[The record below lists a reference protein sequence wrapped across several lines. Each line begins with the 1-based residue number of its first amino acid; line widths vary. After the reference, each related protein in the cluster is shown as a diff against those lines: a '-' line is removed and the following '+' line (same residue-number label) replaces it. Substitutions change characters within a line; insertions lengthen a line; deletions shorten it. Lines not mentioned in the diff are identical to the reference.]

1 MTKKELIQELS
12 NKKIPDDCEVTIL
25 CTSSR
30 PISVETA
37 YYDKPEKR
45 FIIETN

>member
-1 MTKKELIQELS
+1 MTKKELIKELS
-12 NKKIPDDCEVTIL
+12 NKKIPDDCEIAIL

-37 YYDKPEKR
+37 YYDKPDKL

>member
-1 MTKKELIQELS
+1 MTKKELINHLS
-12 NKKIPDDCEVTIL
+12 DKKIPDDCEITIL

-37 YYDKPEKR
+37 YYDKPDKQ

>member
-1 MTKKELIQELS
+1 MTKKDLIQYLS
-12 NKKIPDDCEVTIL
+12 DKKIPDDCEITIL

-37 YYDKPEKR
+37 YYDKPDKR
-45 FIIETN
+45 FVIETN